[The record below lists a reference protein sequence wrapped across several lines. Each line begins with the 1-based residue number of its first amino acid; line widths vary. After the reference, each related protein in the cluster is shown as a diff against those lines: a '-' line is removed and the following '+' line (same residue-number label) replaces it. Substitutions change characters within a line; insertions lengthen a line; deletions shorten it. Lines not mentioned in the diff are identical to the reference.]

1 VRAGHDA
8 GDGMTDDAGSARP
21 HVVVGA
27 VAGLARW
34 LGAAVGPPPA
44 SDGVEPTAPPEPSV
58 GFAVLGALIAVE
70 EHVSAALRAGVDA
83 ARATAALA
91 ADAMPAE
98 VRRTVDG
105 AVRALDERGRAAVE
119 SGSAEAGRIGSALTS
134 AATSEPA
141 IVRMVED
148 VVDRVQWRVVDALLP
163 GVLERLAAEPERM
176 QVIIH
181 GQSRGMVEELARQA
195 RSRSV
200 EGDELVDRVVGRVLR
215 RPRPPRRVEPVLDDL
230 DGTVA
235 IDATSSEP

>member
-1 VRAGHDA
+1 
-8 GDGMTDDAGSARP
+8 MNDDASGARP

-44 SDGVEPTAPPEPSV
+44 SDGVEPTTPPTPSV
-58 GFAVLGALIAVE
+58 GFAVLGALVAVE
-70 EHVSAALRAGVDA
+70 EHVAAALRASVDA
-83 ARATAALA
+83 ARAAAAVA
-91 ADAMPAE
+91 ADVVPAD

-105 AVRALDERGRAAVE
+105 AVRALDQRGRAAVE
-119 SGSAEAGRIGSALTS
+119 TGTAEAGRIGSALT
-134 AATSEPA
+134 AAAASEPA
-141 IVRMVED
+141 IVHMVED

-195 RSRSV
+195 RGRSV
-200 EGDELVDRVVGRVLR
+200 EGDELIDRVVGRVLR
-215 RPRPPRRVEPVLDDL
+215 RPRPPRRVDPVVDDL
-230 DGTVA
+230 DGAVA
-235 IDATSSEP
+235 IDVTSSEP